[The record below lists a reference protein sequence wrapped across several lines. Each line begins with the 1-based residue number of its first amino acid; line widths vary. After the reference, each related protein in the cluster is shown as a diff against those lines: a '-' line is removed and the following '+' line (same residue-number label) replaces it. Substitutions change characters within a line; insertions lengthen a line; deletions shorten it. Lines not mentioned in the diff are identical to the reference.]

1 MSEKIARYL
10 DSLKYGWRKI
20 PPSLQIGITDH
31 CFNKCIMCGHW
42 QRPNKSV
49 LAWHDLMPFLAQAKG
64 KGLESVCYSGGDP
77 FTYYA
82 INDVMEWHMNND
94 IKFGF
99 ITGGYV
105 PSSID
110 MSLLKCAQWVRVSL
124 DAIGCDA
131 YANIRGGVLFSEVDN
146 SIKSMIRY
154 GVNVE
159 LGITITDISDL
170 RSIFE
175 YAIDNNVKA
184 VSAKPIRGP
193 KSIGTMLNIDDDLLM
208 AYRGKFDAAGIE
220 HNLQSNYD
228 VHQIIT
234 HCYACQY
241 QWFIAANGSVYPCCL
256 VAGDTEQGDN
266 LPPLGTIWD
275 KGIWEKAL
283 EFSKAPLTLYCKQ
296 SCMLQ
301 RLVDINIQVEAGLNN
316 KHFF

>member
-1 MSEKIARYL
+1 MIWAYMLLCWRLLTMSEKIARYL

-131 YANIRGGVLFSEVDN
+131 YANIRGGGLF
-146 SIKSMIRY
+146 
-154 GVNVE
+154 
-159 LGITITDISDL
+159 
-170 RSIFE
+170 
-175 YAIDNNVKA
+175 
-184 VSAKPIRGP
+184 
-193 KSIGTMLNIDDDLLM
+193 IDDDLLM

-316 KHFF
+316 KHFFKCRCRMLLSLLV

>member
-1 MSEKIARYL
+1 MIWAYMLLCWRLLTMSEKIARYL

-49 LAWHDLMPFLAQAKG
+49 LAWHDLMSFLAQAKG
-64 KGLESVCYSGGDP
+64 NGLESVCYSGGDP

-159 LGITITDISDL
+159 LGITITDISDICDCYAQFNINTIPNHGL
-170 RSIFE
+170 
-175 YAIDNNVKA
+175 YAIINFTKKN
-184 VSAKPIRGP
+184 PTTYIGICITTN
-193 KSIGTMLNIDDDLLM
+193 SIQTNSDPLST
-208 AYRGKFDAAGIE
+208 
-220 HNLQSNYD
+220 LQ
-228 VHQIIT
+228 
-234 HCYACQY
+234 
-241 QWFIAANGSVYPCCL
+241 
-256 VAGDTEQGDN
+256 
-266 LPPLGTIWD
+266 
-275 KGIWEKAL
+275 
-283 EFSKAPLTLYCKQ
+283 
-296 SCMLQ
+296 
-301 RLVDINIQVEAGLNN
+301 
-316 KHFF
+316 